1 MLPVL
6 FSLAGP
12 ELSTRERDF
21 FRAAQPAG
29 FILFNR
35 NVTGRAQ
42 LRRLTSE
49 LREILGRDR
58 PPILIDQEGGRVQM
72 LARPPE
78 GLPDAFLDLI
88 GRNVNSEFPLFPAP
102 SALGALFARD
112 ERAGVRAAHLNARLL
127 AAELA
132 DCGITV
138 NCAPSLDIPAE
149 GAHAVIGDRAFGGDA
164 RAVVALG
171 RATLHGY
178 RLEGVSPCLKH
189 IPGHGRAP
197 ADSHVTAP
205 RIDAPLELLR
215 ETDFAPFKELAD
227 APFAMTAHVIY
238 AAFDGERP
246 ATVSPETI
254 RKAIRGHCGFH
265 GALISD
271 AIEMGALSGALPE
284 RALTLVK
291 AGCDAALYCSGKLE
305 EMEAI
310 ASALPGMSLDSA
322 ARFQAAEIWGA
333 MTPMSGDRKAFRAER
348 DRLLALNS

>member
-1 MLPVL
+1 MLPVI
-6 FSLAGP
+6 FSVAGP
-12 ELSTRERDF
+12 TLSGRERDF
-21 FRAAQPAG
+21 FRATQPAG

-35 NVTGRAQ
+35 NVTGRDQ
-42 LRRLTSE
+42 LRRLTGA

-88 GRNVNSEFPLFPAP
+88 GRNVNSEFPSFPAP
-102 SALGALFARD
+102 AAFGALFARD
-112 ERAGVRAAHLNARLL
+112 ARAGVRAAHLNARLL
-127 AAELA
+127 AGELY

-138 NCAPSLDIPAE
+138 NCAPCLDIPTP
-149 GAHAVIGDRAFGGDA
+149 GSHAVIGDRAFSSDLK
-164 RAVVALG
+164 AVVALG

-189 IPGHGRAP
+189 IPGHGRAL
-197 ADSHVTAP
+197 ADSHVSTP
-205 RIDAPLELLR
+205 RIDASLEALR
-215 ETDFAPFKELAD
+215 DADFAPFKELAD
-227 APFAMTAHVIY
+227 APFAMTAHAIY
-238 AAFDGERP
+238 AAFDGELP
-246 ATVSPETI
+246 ATISPDTI

-271 AIEMGALSGALPE
+271 AIEMGALAGTLSE

-291 AGCDAALYCSGKLE
+291 AGCDAALYCSGQLE
-305 EMEAI
+305 AMEAI
-310 ASALPGMSLDSA
+310 AADLPRMSQESA

-333 MTPMSGDRKAFRAER
+333 LTPMAGDRAAFRAER
-348 DRLLALNS
+348 DRLLAVN